1 MGGLEARE
9 GLQLRATKESAMVR
23 KDVLL
28 APLGSRVRSLDVD
41 NNVAGTFVLI
51 ASSPVMLLIGPWTG
65 FERTFWHG
73 WQAYNQR
80 SMSADMFFQ

>member
-1 MGGLEARE
+1 
-9 GLQLRATKESAMVR
+9 MVR

-41 NNVAGTFVLI
+41 YNVAPGDLRLI